1 MTTIDKLHKPTVFR
15 IDEANLLA
23 EHLNES
29 ETGQL
34 LPGPTKLNRVDYA
47 DPDSEIWIYEGT
59 QLRRN
64 NNAYSDCEIWAYKV
78 VWISEDDAQILCID
92 EHGIELGYL

>member
-1 MTTIDKLHKPTVFR
+1 MTTIDKLHKPGVFR

-23 EHLNES
+23 EHLNET
-29 ETGQL
+29 ETGI
-34 LPGPTKLNRVDYA
+34 DYA
-47 DPDSEIWIYEGT
+47 DSDSEIWT
-59 QLRRN
+59 
-64 NNAYSDCEIWAYKV
+64 YKV